1 MDSLARFGA
10 SSLVAT
16 AVDAMS
22 YQLFV
27 LALPSHYVLAAF
39 VAATCGGVVGFAL
52 SRQWVFRLESAASDR
67 FAFGIGRQAV
77 LYALTSLLG
86 AAFVATALWAAVG
99 LFGADARF
107 AWFPSKLAAWGLV
120 GFPLQ
125 RSLVFR
131 SHG

>member
-10 SSLVAT
+10 SSLIAT
-16 AVDAMS
+16 AVDAMT

-27 LALPSHYVLAAF
+27 LVAPRHYVLAAL
-39 VAATCGGVVGFAL
+39 VAAAFGGVVGFAL
-52 SRQWVFRLESAASDR
+52 SRQWVFRLESAASER
-67 FAFGIGRQAV
+67 FAFGIGRQAM

-86 AAFVATALWAAVG
+86 AAFVATVLWAAVG
-99 LFGADARF
+99 FLGADARF
-107 AWFPSKLAAWGLV
+107 AWFPSKLAAWGLL